1 MKKNKRVS
9 IVHYNKR
16 LPLKQLDVVVGSLP
30 NDYPHM
36 SEQRKY
42 ILEKQL
48 TRDHNQNVESKDELI
63 RYVIDQDDNRYVYE
77 LSGFNLTALALDI
90 VGVDKFQKML
100 AIKKPDNY
108 DLMYEW
114 NKVPEHEIYVDENGE
129 ERLRP
134 IKRPDHS
141 KYKSG
146 TSTLEIRKQFGFRL

>member
-9 IVHYNKR
+9 IVHYNQK
-16 LPLKQLDVVVGSLP
+16 LPLKALDIVVGSLP
-30 NDYPHM
+30 DDYPHM

-48 TRDHNQNVESKDELI
+48 TRDHNENVDSKDELV

-77 LSGFNLTALALDI
+77 LSGWNLTTLALDV
-90 VGVDKFQKML
+90 VGVDKFQKL
-100 AIKKPDNY
+100 LVVKKPDNY

-114 NKVPEHEIYVDENGE
+114 QTPPTHELYIDENGE
-129 ERLRP
+129 QRRRL
-134 IKRPDHS
+134 IKRPGHS

-146 TSTLEIRKQFGFRL
+146 TSNRPIRQQFGYID